1 MATPAK
7 VNIATI
13 IDDSKIGAF
22 QIGLFILCAMCLIMD
37 GFDVQA
43 LGFVNPRLI
52 AEWGATPPQLGNVAA
67 ATNFGVLLG
76 ALVLSVVA
84 DKLGRRPV
92 LVWGTLFFALMT
104 LLTAAANSINT
115 LLLLRFIGGIGL
127 GCIMPNAT
135 ALIGEYS
142 PKRSRVMLMMGVTVG
157 FTAGAA
163 LAGIIS
169 YFMIPAYGWRAVF
182 IVGGILPLLIGIL
195 MFFKL
200 PESLQFMA
208 VQGTSRG
215 KIAAALNRIDPKLK
229 ADSNTQY
236 VLPEEKK
243 GGVPLLHV
251 FGEGR
256 AVATILFWIV
266 NFMNLLNLYAVAVWG
281 PTVLINAGHSG
292 PTALL
297 AGTAFQVGGTVG
309 AFGLAWLIGRYGFV
323 PMLTANFAIACAS
336 IFLIGQPG
344 LSVALLFVIIFVA
357 GWCVVGG
364 QPGLNAL
371 EAVYYPTYVRSTGV
385 GWCLGVGRIGAIVG
399 PMVGGVLI
407 ANKWSNQELFMAAAI
422 PALVSCLVMFS
433 LRWLIKPQSAAN
445 IKSSA
450 VVVH

>member
-1 MATPAK
+1 MPAK
-7 VNIATI
+7 LDISDV
-13 IDDSKIGAF
+13 IDNSQIGAH
-22 QIGLFILCAMCLIMD
+22 QVGLFSLCAACLIMT
-37 GFDVQA
+37 GFVVQA
-43 LGFVNPRLI
+43 MGFINPRLI
-52 AEWGATPPQLGNVAA
+52 AEWGVSPTQLGNVAG
-67 ATNFGVLLG
+67 ATNLGVLLG

-84 DKLGRRPV
+84 DKIGRRPV
-92 LVWGTLFFALMT
+92 LVWGTLFFAIMT
-104 LLTAAANSINT
+104 LFTAAANSINT
-115 LLLLRFIGGIGL
+115 LLILRFIGGVGL

-169 YFMIPAYGWRAVF
+169 YLMIPVFGWRSVF
-182 IVGGILPLLIGIL
+182 LVGGVLPLLIGIL
-195 MFFKL
+195 MFFRL

-208 VQGTSRG
+208 VQATNRK
-215 KIAAALNRIDPKLK
+215 KIAAALNRIDPRLK

-243 GGVPLLHV
+243 GGVSLFHI

-256 AVATILFWIV
+256 ATATVLFWVV

-281 PTVLINAGHSG
+281 PTVLQNAGHSG

-297 AGTAFQVGGTVG
+297 AGTTFQVGGTIG

-323 PMLTANFAIACAS
+323 PTLTASFALACVS
-336 IFLIGQPG
+336 IFFIGQPG
-344 LSVALLFVIIFVA
+344 LTVALLFTILFIA

-371 EAVYYPTYVRSTGV
+371 EAVSYPTYVRSTGV
-385 GWCLGVGRIGAIVG
+385 GWCLGVGRIGAIMG
-399 PMVGGVLI
+399 PVVGGNLV
-407 ANKWSNQELFMAAAI
+407 AAQWTNQQLFMAASI